1 MQVSVIIV
9 LTFLRQYYS
18 LLVLYVLLPPF
29 KKKINFVINGLLETV
44 MFQRQMGRIARTSNE
59 HPPIY

>member
-29 KKKINFVINGLLETV
+29 KKINSVINGLLETV
-44 MFQRQMGRIARTSNE
+44 MFQRQMGRIARTSNK